1 MSVYDGAC
9 HNQQCVSVALF
20 AQIIDYVCSTDS
32 TLYYMLMF
40 VVYTTCNACYKLHI
54 RDYNG
59 RSSCGI
65 SRGETTSVRCGRASP
80 RYDHLCGHCPDLGGG
95 GYDLGRTRR
104 CANRPPPRTPRH
116 TGPDRRGRTRDRRRC
131 ASQRSIPVASA
142 SPRRCDGSRPLLSPP
157 PSWERAAQSR
167 PAAGVRPPSPLL
179 VCGDTPPGPSARG
192 DDAHGRPAASAPPPS
207 PPPGRRAPGAPRG
220 APPLP
225 APRRAAT
232 PSRGASISR
241 RTSASAA
248 RASAAAPPA
257 ASRRRLAAAA
267 AAAASI
273 RAASA
278 SRSRSASRA
287 ASAAALPRRSAAS
300 CALSARASSSLQ
312 AAQKRRA
319 PALERGRVVVVV
331 VPRFRAVAAVPAR
344 EGRDLLRLPGEAPV
358 SFRPA
363 ALAARRTTD
372 GRPPRSLLASPRPRS
387 VAADRRGEDGACRA
401 ARCIP
406 RATSAARDHAS
417 SPTAQV
423 SGGSFRE
430 PEFLRRA
437 ETFRRNLKLSG

>member
-104 CANRPPPRTPRH
+104 CANRPPTRTPRH

-192 DDAHGRPAASAPPPS
+192 DDAHGRPAASAPPP
-207 PPPGRRAPGAPRG
+207 PRHLAVARRALREARRRS
-220 APPLP
+220 
-225 APRRAAT
+225 PRRAAPRRHRAARRSHVEPPRPRPARAPPRLPRRRDGVSPPPLPPPPSAPLPPAGPAARRARLLPQPSPGARRPAAPSVPARPP
-232 PSRGASISR
+232 PSRRPSSAER
-241 RTSASAA
+241 RPLSADESSSSSS
-248 RASAAAPPA
+248 RASAQSRPSRRGRAAISSACRARRRSVFGPPRSPLGGQRTDA
-257 ASRRRLAAAA
+257 PRDPSSRRRGRAALRPIDAA
-267 AAAASI
+267 RTVRVAL
-273 RAASA
+273 RAASHEP
-278 SRSRSASRA
+278 RA
-287 ASAAALPRRSAAS
+287 
-300 CALSARASSSLQ
+300 
-312 AAQKRRA
+312 RRA
-319 PALERGRVVVVV
+319 ITRR
-331 VPRFRAVAAVPAR
+331 R
-344 EGRDLLRLPGEAPV
+344 RLPKCREEV
-358 SFRPA
+358 S
-363 ALAARRTTD
+363 
-372 GRPPRSLLASPRPRS
+372 
-387 VAADRRGEDGACRA
+387 EN
-401 ARCIP
+401 
-406 RATSAARDHAS
+406 
-417 SPTAQV
+417 
-423 SGGSFRE
+423 
-430 PEFLRRA
+430 
-437 ETFRRNLKLSG
+437 RNF